1 LEHDLNYH
9 LFIRPTLYDDRLQEM
24 IGNYLKTNISNH
36 IQHKDLV
43 TWFSLEPRKLT
54 SISDID
60 TFFDLK
66 DNAELKTV
74 ALVMN
79 PYIRVFL
86 SYIIYMNFYI
96 LKTDIPLE
104 QLAEHVKKN
113 LQPINLDDLEKN
125 SNAFKTDPT
134 VLSSTNQVDLYESS
148 EFKPDIY
155 LRFESIA
162 EDLKQIDDLKER
174 TDTNIFDTLYQ
185 VTDMYRD
192 FFVDDGV
199 RQMVETTF
207 AKDFA
212 RYGYTF

>member
-1 LEHDLNYH
+1 LEHDLNYY

-24 IGNYLKTNISNH
+24 IGNYLKTNISRN

-104 QLAEHVKKN
+104 QLAEHAKKN

-125 SNAFKTDPT
+125 LNAFKTDPT
-134 VLSSTNQVDLYESS
+134 VLSYTDQVDLYEST

-185 VTDMYRD
+185 VTNMYRD
-192 FFVDDGV
+192 FFVDDSV
-199 RQMVETTF
+199 RQLIEITF

-212 RYGYTF
+212 RYGYAF

>member
-1 LEHDLNYH
+1 MNYH
-9 LFIRPTLYDDRLQEM
+9 LFIRPTLYNDHLEEI
-24 IGNYLKTNISNH
+24 IGNYLKTNISNY
-36 IQHKDLV
+36 IQNKDLV

-60 TFFDLK
+60 AFFDLK

-79 PYIRVFL
+79 PYVRMFL
-86 SYIIYMNFYI
+86 AYITYINFYI
-96 LKTDIPLE
+96 LNTDIPVE
-104 QLAEHVKKN
+104 QLMEHVKKN
-113 LQPINLDDLEKN
+113 FQPIIMDDLEKIMN
-125 SNAFKTDPT
+125 EFKTDPA
-134 VLSSTNQVDLYESS
+134 VLSYTNQVDLYESS

-192 FFVDDGV
+192 FFVDDSV
-199 RQMVETTF
+199 RQLIEITF

-212 RYGYTF
+212 RYGYAF